1 MLNRFINWCQGLEP
15 EWIGIVIYMTTVL
28 TLLFAMGVVTIS
40 AIFYTRGRVLF
51 VLAAAFLA
59 YVWYVALFMQP

>member
-1 MLNRFINWCQGLEP
+1 MLNRFTKWCQGLEP
-15 EWIGIVIYMTTVL
+15 EWVGILIYMTTVFP
-28 TLLFAMGVVTIS
+28 LLFALCVVTLS